1 MDWFE
6 QVDGYCERTDFSYWS
21 EPINAATNLAF
32 IIAALVLWRRSTGVP
47 MARVLSVIL
56 FATGLGSFLF
66 HTHATLWASV
76 ADVVPIGIFILTYL
90 FVVNRDMV
98 PMGGWLA
105 AFATALFIPFAAVL
119 VPVLNQIPFI
129 AISNFY
135 WTVPILLALYAVL
148 MRRKPGIAQ
157 GFLIGAALLCLSI
170 TIRSLDEI
178 LCDVI
183 PVGTHFVWHLLNGV
197 MLGWMIHVYTRHM
210 LATAPQGR

>member
-1 MDWFE
+1 MAP
-6 QVDGYCERTDFSYWS
+6 QHGCSDG
-21 EPINAATNLAF
+21 A
-32 IIAALVLWRRSTGVP
+32 GV
-47 MARVLSVIL
+47 VGFL

-105 AFATALFIPFAAVL
+105 ALATALFIPFAAVL

-148 MRRKPGIAQ
+148 LRRKPGIAQ